1 MWYQLIVLCICYVF
15 LSTMLVPSS
24 IIKYHYL
31 SSYWLKNSTPSQETA
46 RTYQVLWVS
55 AGKGLERNLDDMI
68 PNGDSMVLSSF
79 GFVM

>member
-1 MWYQLIVLCICYVF
+1 
-15 LSTMLVPSS
+15 
-24 IIKYHYL
+24 
-31 SSYWLKNSTPSQETA
+31 LKNSTPSQETA